1 MNNIYWV
8 DSMPEIYWCETMR
21 LFDWLCE
28 TVDELCKSAIGVMIL
43 YEVQAALIGLVM
55 VLSCDC
61 DEFSTGDLIAAVG
74 TMSTLGLVPAVIHLA
89 IFGVDE

>member
-1 MNNIYWV
+1 
-8 DSMPEIYWCETMR
+8 MR
-21 LFDWLCE
+21 LFSWLCE
-28 TVDELCKSAIGVMIL
+28 TVDELCKSAIGIMIL

-61 DEFSTGDLIAAVG
+61 AEFTTGDLITAVG
-74 TMSTLGLVPAVIHLA
+74 TMSTLGIVPAGIHLI